1 MTAGDPGG
9 VQRPPGRRRVVS
21 RRRVLAWWDG
31 RRSRVADD
39 SGNAIVEFLAVA
51 LILLVP
57 VVYLVLVLGRVQAGT
72 FAAEGAA
79 REAGRSLARAQDVET
94 GTSLAVASVGVALR
108 DQGFDDVDPSA
119 ALALT
124 CSSVPCLEPG
134 SEVLAHV
141 EVRVP
146 LPFVPSFVRHV
157 VPLEI
162 PVTADHVAPV
172 DRFKASP

>member
-1 MTAGDPGG
+1 M
-9 VQRPPGRRRVVS
+9 R
-21 RRRVLAWWDG
+21 AWWDG
-31 RRSRVADD
+31 RRSRAADD

-57 VVYLVLVLGRVQAGT
+57 IVYLVLVLGRVQAGT

-79 REAGRSLARAQDVET
+79 REAGGAPARAQDPET
-94 GTSLAVASVGVALR
+94 GTALAVASVGVALR

-119 ALALT
+119 ALTLT

-146 LPFVPSFVRHV
+146 LPLVPSFVRGV

-172 DRFKASP
+172 DRFRAAP